1 MTGGD
6 VLVGAW
12 QQAAEKTRLTGV
24 NARWE
29 EAAAVIDHAVATP
42 WALLFGDGWGARI
55 ANPAVGG
62 WRVSYT
68 HTLAS
73 YSMLKSGLFGMLALG
88 AYLAAMVRPWYRL
101 LAADPPLALAVVPP
115 LLMALCLHT
124 SFKYLD
130 TGVILSLMLLV
141 AERRKGL
148 STI

>member
-1 MTGGD
+1 MSI
-6 VLVGAW
+6 V
-12 QQAAEKTRLTGV
+12 
-24 NARWE
+24 
-29 EAAAVIDHAVATP
+29 
-42 WALLFGDGWGARI
+42 LLF
-55 ANPAVGG
+55 V
-62 WRVSYT
+62 
-68 HTLAS
+68 
-73 YSMLKSGLFGMLALG
+73 MLFGMIALG